1 VRHPL
6 LVLALALLLAPAM
19 PAPAPAAPDP
29 DPAPA
34 AAAAPRVL
42 TVDDYFRLRDVG
54 DPRLSPDGD
63 WIAYT
68 VTTSDL
74 ERDRSE
80 TRIWM
85 VPAAGGE
92 ALALTAAGTSA
103 HSPRWSPDGRLLS
116 FLAARG
122 GGEEQVWALDRRGG
136 EARPLT
142 SVLQGVSDYAW
153 SPDGGRLALILHD
166 PDPHKAAETA
176 PPESEGGDGG
186 ADGDRDRRKKTPP
199 PWVIDRLQFKVDEI
213 GYLDRR
219 RDHLWLLDLGE
230 PGAAADSAKPQP
242 TQLTAGDYDDAEP
255 AWSPD
260 GRWIAFVS
268 NRGEEPD
275 ATYDTDLWL
284 VSADPAADGPAD
296 RGAAGDSAADG
307 TAVAGSVPA
316 GSADSPAAGE
326 RLLRRLTDHPG
337 ADDSPAWSPD
347 GRSIAYLAT
356 PDPQWLDY
364 SSRELAVIPIE
375 DGPPRP
381 LVRDAALS
389 APRFAGDG
397 RSVYFLIEDRGE
409 LQLARVPLDDS
420 ETNRPGVEVL
430 VGGRQVVFASDPG
443 PAGAGGSEAVAL
455 TVSEPHRPAEVH
467 LWRGTD
473 NSGTLH
479 RLTRTNDRLLEDVEL
494 GEVESFDAVSPDG
507 TTVQSFL
514 IRPPAAALAPPAGTS
529 APPAPPPP
537 PPDPAS
543 PPYPAVLW
551 IHGGPQAQYDW
562 RFDFEAQLFAA
573 QGWLVVLPNPR
584 GSTGRGQE
592 FTLGIWRAWGEP
604 DSEDVLAALDHAI
617 ARGLADPQRL
627 GVGGWSYGGML
638 TNHVITRTPRFA
650 AAISGASATLYAA
663 NYGHDMYQ
671 RWWEGEL
678 GLPWEPESRALWE
691 RLSPFY
697 RLDSVVTPTLVLCGE
712 DDWNVP
718 VLNSEQLYLALRR
731 IGKAETLLVVYPGQ
745 SHTLTVPSYE
755 KDRLERYLGW
765 FERHLTAVSP

>member
-1 VRHPL
+1 VTEVTVRRA
-6 LVLALALLLAPAM
+6 VVALALLAAAAP
-19 PAPAPAAPDP
+19 PAPAAV
-29 DPAPA
+29 PA
-34 AAAAPRVL
+34 AASAGVALRAL
-42 TVDDYFRLRDVG
+42 TVDDYFRLGDVG
-54 DPRLSPDGD
+54 DPRLSPDGA

-80 TRIWM
+80 TRVWM

-92 ALALTAAGTSA
+92 ALAVTAAGTSA

-116 FLAARG
+116 FLATRD
-122 GGEEQVWALDRRGG
+122 GGEQQVWALDRRGG
-136 EARPLT
+136 DASPLT
-142 SVLQGVSDYAW
+142 SVPQGVEGYAW
-153 SPDGGRLALILHD
+153 SPDGRRLALILHD
-166 PDPHKAAETA
+166 PDPRKQAAQA
-176 PPESEGGDGG
+176 RSESGD
-186 ADGDRDRRKKTPP
+186 DGDDATHEDGCCDRRKRTPP

-219 RDHLWLLDLGE
+219 RDHLWLLDLGV
-230 PGAAADSAKPQP
+230 PGAAGREKPQP
-242 TQLTAGDYDDAEP
+242 IQLTAGDYDDSEP

-260 GRWIAFVS
+260 GRRIAFVS

-284 VSADPAADGPAD
+284 VSADPAA
-296 RGAAGDSAADG
+296 
-307 TAVAGSVPA
+307 T
-316 GSADSPAAGE
+316 E
-326 RLLRRLTDHPG
+326 RPLRRLTDHPG

-356 PDPQWLDY
+356 PEPQWLDY
-364 SSRELAVIPIE
+364 SSRELAVIPV
-375 DGPPRP
+375 DGGPPRP
-381 LVRDAALS
+381 LVGDAALF
-389 APRFAGDG
+389 APRFDAGG
-397 RSVYFLIEDRGE
+397 RSVYFLIEERGE
-409 LQLARVPLDDS
+409 LQLARVPFDGS
-420 ETNRPGVEVL
+420 ESDRSGIEVL
-430 VGGRQVVFASDPG
+430 VGGRQVVLAFDPG
-443 PAGAGGSEAVAL
+443 PASAADGAGEAVAL

-467 LWRGTD
+467 LWRGTGAA
-473 NSGTLH
+473 GTLH
-479 RLTRTNDRLLEDVEL
+479 RLTRTNDRALEGVEL
-494 GEVESFDAVSPDG
+494 GAVESFDAVSPDG
-507 TTVQSFL
+507 TTIQSFL
-514 IRPPAAALAPPAGTS
+514 IHPPAAALAPLAGPS
-529 APPAPPPP
+529 SPPAPPSPP
-537 PPDPAS
+537 PAPRS
-543 PPYPAVLW
+543 PPYSAVLW
-551 IHGGPQAQYDW
+551 IHGGPQAQHDW

-573 QGWLVVLPNPR
+573 RGWLTVLPNPR

-592 FTLGIWRAWGEP
+592 FTLGIWQKWGEP

-617 ARGLADPQRL
+617 ARGLADPERL

-650 AAISGASATLYAA
+650 AAISGASATLYTA

-697 RLDSVVTPTLVLCGE
+697 RLDRVVTPTLILCGE

-745 SHTLTVPSYE
+745 PHTLSVPSYE
-755 KDRLERYLGW
+755 KDKLERYLGW
-765 FERHLTAVSP
+765 FGRYLTAD